1 MDVKVGAKTYGP
13 DASKEKIAKQDASYS
28 GNKVEIELKM
38 MLKCDPWNATGTI
51 KKRIFGNFPI
61 SL

>member
-28 GNKVEIELKM
+28 GNKGEIELKTDV
-38 MLKCDPWNATGTI
+38 K
-51 KKRIFGNFPI
+51 
-61 SL
+61 